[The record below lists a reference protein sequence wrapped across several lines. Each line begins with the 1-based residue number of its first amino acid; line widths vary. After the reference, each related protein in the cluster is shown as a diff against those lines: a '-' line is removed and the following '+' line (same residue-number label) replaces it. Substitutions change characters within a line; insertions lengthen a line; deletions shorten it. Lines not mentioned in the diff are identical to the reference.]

1 MIDPQS
7 VFLNVPFDRRY
18 APLFVATISG
28 LTALGLKPRCVLEI
42 PSAGANRLER
52 IYSLL
57 SGCGASIHDLS
68 RVSLSSTVRVPRFN
82 MPFELGIA
90 YCLAQERGHRFFVLE
105 EKPNRL
111 QVSLS
116 DLNGHDPLVHGG
128 SQKGILRVLLDG
140 FGAAAANPPLESMI
154 LRTKRLSRIRTRLER
169 AHGVQSPFSPTLFRQ
184 LVSSALELER
194 D

>member
-1 MIDPQS
+1 
-7 VFLNVPFDRRY
+7 
-18 APLFVATISG
+18 
-28 LTALGLKPRCVLEI
+28 
-42 PSAGANRLER
+42 
-52 IYSLL
+52 
-57 SGCGASIHDLS
+57 
-68 RVSLSSTVRVPRFN
+68 

-140 FGAAAANPPLESMI
+140 FGAAAANPSLESMI